1 MKHLTKINDQLYQ
14 YNEPLEVDGIDCTI
28 KFKVRFNGD
37 NWYTTFMDVGG
48 DSPTEVVEQVFQ
60 LMRDDAT
67 EYMESLNERNWS
79 MNEIKVTIKS
89 VYGENKV
96 YPLCDKS
103 RAFADMLN
111 QKTLT
116 MRNIEHI
123 KRIGFTVVVV
133 QDTVTL

>member
-1 MKHLTKINDQLYQ
+1 
-14 YNEPLEVDGIDCTI
+14 
-28 KFKVRFNGD
+28 
-37 NWYTTFMDVGG
+37 MDVGG